1 MNQTSACANA
11 TALSSADACDVS
23 AFANS
28 VPLPPPPPPA
38 LSTSAPEVS
47 SKGGGRVGKEDGAD
61 VVDKED
67 DVIDFTQV
75 RPSLIGAG
83 SECGAVATYRDCR
96 LGAADTPIR

>member
-1 MNQTSACANA
+1 
-11 TALSSADACDVS
+11 
-23 AFANS
+23 
-28 VPLPPPPPPA
+28 
-38 LSTSAPEVS
+38 
-47 SKGGGRVGKEDGAD
+47 VGKEDGAD